1 MIQSE
6 KPGGKVQLKLVLLIC
21 KRESAVRAVRN
32 FVPESYTV
40 LESEMDYKGLQL
52 LRNVATG
59 VVMIDITT
67 PGVLP
72 WIEEAHNCRPEWTFL
87 GVAGDPGRS
96 GVAPGYFYDVI
107 HPPFTSEQV
116 SSLLGRS
123 WERGQLLFELQ
134 ALKKKVNGPERST
147 PPNPSFSHRQKER
160 VLREFSR
167 VLNNNFDQ
175 DRLLELFL
183 DAVTELVPV
192 GKLSILLLHE
202 GSGDYVVSA
211 QRGLDPT
218 FYSGLSFKSS
228 QGLMSWLAVE
238 GRILRVEGVEEIS
251 GSAGISAG
259 EAIQEMQL
267 LQAVVS
273 IPLMVHGQLVG
284 TLNLGP
290 KITGASFHE
299 DEQET
304 LYILSGN
311 IALALR
317 DIQLHHQLRY
327 QKLYIESILQRMNS
341 GVLAINRDDNI
352 TALNGRARKILAL
365 QSEEVIGKD
374 LRCLP
379 SPLGELLYETLSTGK
394 TYHKEEIELVRGRI
408 PLEISTHQLVNE
420 GQDVLG
426 SVMIFDDVSE
436 RKRFELERRQADQL
450 DVLNR
455 FVSQLAHEIK
465 NPMVAIQTF
474 SELLPEKFN
483 ESAFRDLFT
492 RTVRQEV
499 KRLNGLVE
507 QLIAF
512 STPISYK
519 YDIAETHEILDL
531 GLLLLQEQGKGSQTP
546 VETSYCGE
554 QLYVK
559 ADKALLSKAIS
570 YLLSSFRAVE
580 EGGNLYVRTSY
591 DKLLF
596 GCGGVSICFWD
607 SKTKVGSM
615 DVEKIFEPLCAKHD
629 YHISLGLPV
638 SRKIF
643 EDHGGCVEASSI
655 KDKFLKFEVRLPIFS
670 GEGSAGVD
678 NASPNI
684 GS

>member
-1 MIQSE
+1 
-6 KPGGKVQLKLVLLIC
+6 
-21 KRESAVRAVRN
+21 
-32 FVPESYTV
+32 
-40 LESEMDYKGLQL
+40 MDYKGLQL

-59 VVMIDITT
+59 VVMVDIAA

-72 WIEEAHNCRPEWTFL
+72 WIEEARNFGPEWTYL
-87 GVAGDPGRS
+87 GVAGDS
-96 GVAPGYFYDVI
+96 GLSSVAPGYFYDVI
-107 HPPFTSEQV
+107 RSPFTSEQV
-116 SSLLGRS
+116 GSLLDRS

-134 ALKKKVNGPERST
+134 TLRKKDNCPERST
-147 PPNPSFSHRQKER
+147 PLNPSFSHRQKER
-160 VLREFSR
+160 VLRELSR

-175 DRLLELFL
+175 ERLLELFL
-183 DAVTELVPV
+183 DTVAELVPV
-192 GKLSILLLHE
+192 GKLSIFLLHE
-202 GSGDYVVSA
+202 GSGDYVVFA

-218 FYSGLSFKSS
+218 YCSGLRFKPS

-238 GRILRVEGVEEIS
+238 GRILRVEEIS

-284 TLNLGP
+284 ALNLGP

-299 DEQET
+299 DELET

-352 TALNGRARKILAL
+352 TALNCRAREILAL
-365 QSEEVIGKD
+365 QSEEAMGKD

-379 SPLGELLYETLSTGK
+379 SPLGDLLYETLSTGK
-394 TYHKEEIELVRGRI
+394 AYHKEEIELVRGRI
-408 PLEISTHQLVNE
+408 PLEISTYQLVNE
-420 GQDVLG
+420 GQEILG

-436 RKRFELERRQADQL
+436 RKRFELGRRQADQL

-455 FVSQLAHEIK
+455 FVGQLAHEIK

-483 ESAFRDLFT
+483 ESAFRDFFT
-492 RTVRQEV
+492 GTVRQEV
-499 KRLNGLVE
+499 KRLNELVE

-519 YDIAETHEILDL
+519 YDIAEIHEILDL
-531 GLLLLQEQGKGSQTP
+531 GLLLLQEQGKGSETP
-546 VETSYCGE
+546 IDTSYCGE
-554 QLYVK
+554 QLHVK
-559 ADKALLSKAIS
+559 ADKTILSKAIS

-580 EGGNLYVRTSY
+580 EGGKLHVQTAY
-591 DKLLF
+591 DKSSSE
-596 GCGGVSICFWD
+596 CGSVVIRFWD
-607 SKTKVGSM
+607 SKTKAESI
-615 DVEKIFEPLCAKHD
+615 DVEKIFEPLYARHD

-643 EDHGGCVEASSI
+643 EDHGGCVEASST
-655 KDKFLKFEVRLPIFS
+655 KDKFLKFEIRLPIFS
-670 GEGSAGVD
+670 GEGGAEVD
-678 NASPNI
+678 STSPDI
-684 GS
+684 GSR